1 MIVDDHAV
9 LAQALAG
16 AFDGEGFSA
25 STLAPDDLRPDVI
38 LERAEELAPD
48 VVLLDLVLGPVLSG
62 VELIRPLRAL
72 GPRVLVMT
80 ASQDRLLLAR
90 CLEEG
95 ADGIFDKTLPL
106 AQLVGYVSD
115 AAHGYTVL
123 SPAAREEL
131 LAALRTERSSRRA
144 ALTRFDSLTARE
156 AEVLRHLL
164 AGRSSDEIAS
174 EQAVAVSTV
183 RSHVKS
189 IFRKLGVNSRLAAVT
204 LARDAGWP
212 SS

>member
-16 AFDGEGFSA
+16 AFASEGFA
-25 STLAPDDLRPDVI
+25 ATALGADELRADAI
-38 LERAEELAPD
+38 LERCRDVAPD
-48 VVLLDLVLGPVLSG
+48 VVLLDLMLGPRLSG
-62 VELIRPLRAL
+62 VDLVRPLREL
-72 GPRVLVMT
+72 GARVLVMT

-95 ADGIFDKTLPL
+95 ADGLFDKTLPL
-106 AQLVGYVSD
+106 GQLVGFVSD

-123 SPAAREEL
+123 SAATREEL
-131 LAALRTERSSRRA
+131 LAALRAERSHRRTA
-144 ALTRFDSLTARE
+144 SARFELLTGRE

-164 AGRSSDEIAS
+164 AGRSSDEIAA

-183 RSHVKS
+183 RSQVKS

-212 SS
+212 T